1 MNLKEMLEAMLLAQ
15 YNYYH
20 SEHDSVGTN
29 AFKYRQARTDY
40 MVACADYVAG
50 LIADGTYTYIPSG
63 ADGENAGAP
72 N

>member
-15 YNYYH
+15 YNYNRCDQ
-20 SEHDSVGTN
+20 SELARN
-29 AFKYRQARTDY
+29 AQLYRQARTAY

-50 LIADGTYTYIPSG
+50 LIADGTDLPCWPN
-63 ADGENAGAP
+63 GEDAGAA

>member
-20 SEHDSVGTN
+20 SEHDSVVTN
-29 AFKYRQARTDY
+29 AFKYLQARTDY

-50 LIADGTYTYIPSG
+50 LIADGTYTYIPCG
-63 ADGENAGAP
+63 ADGAP
-72 N
+72 SEFTN

>member
-29 AFKYRQARTDY
+29 AFKYRQARTAY
-40 MVACADYVAG
+40 MVACADYVTG
-50 LIADGTYTYIPSG
+50 LIAGGTDLPCG
-63 ADGENAGAP
+63 ANSALAGFAS
-72 N
+72 